1 MDEVVHTRTESP
13 MNTVGSMDKLG
24 RGLSIGLSIEGGAG
38 R

>member
-13 MNTVGSMDKLG
+13 LNSVDSMNKGG